1 MKTIY
6 QREKGK
12 KRYPMDGPPMRI
24 QRLMQS
30 PQRNH
35 KELFSWLKE
44 NPGLDVTPVMDNT
57 NPNPTGGE
65 LTEGN

>member
-44 NPGLDVTPVMDNT
+44 NPGTRPET
-57 NPNPTGGE
+57 AE
-65 LTEGN
+65 LCKKKSR